1 MRLNKTLLSLTIA
14 AAIAAPVMQAT
25 AAPLQISN
33 TAAKAEQVRG
43 ANAWLEINLGQFR
56 DNIEQ
61 FKSHMDGKT
70 KICAVMK
77 ADAYGNGIAG
87 LMPTIIEQQIPCVA
101 VASNA
106 EAQTVR
112 DSGFKGQLMR
122 VRSADIGEIEAA
134 IDLNVEELIGTA
146 EQAKALSKLAEK
158 AGKEIKAHL
167 ALNDGGMGRNGV
179 DMTTE
184 AGKKEALEIAQQA
197 GVNIVGIMTH
207 FPNYNADDVRQKLAS
222 FKDSSAWLIKEANL
236 KRDNILLHVANSYTA
251 LNVPEAQLDMVRPG
265 GVLYGD
271 LPTNPEYPS
280 IVSFKT
286 RVASVHHLPKNSTV
300 GYDSS
305 YTTSKESLMANIPV
319 GYSDGYPRKMG
330 NTAEVLINGQRA
342 KVAGVASMNTT
353 MVDVTGI
360 KDVEPGSEVVLFG
373 SQQGKTISA
382 AEMEK
387 HAEVIF
393 PELYTVWGSANPR
406 VYVK

>member
-14 AAIAAPVMQAT
+14 AAIAVPVMQAT

-33 TAAKAEQVRG
+33 TAAKAEQVQG

-158 AGKEIKAHL
+158 TSKEIKVHL

-236 KRDNILLHVANSYTA
+236 KRDNILLHVANSYAA

>member
-1 MRLNKTLLSLTIA
+1 MHLNKTLLALTIGA
-14 AAIAAPVMQAT
+14 VTFAPAMQAT
-25 AAPLQISN
+25 AAPLQITN
-33 TAAKAEQVRG
+33 AAVKAEQVQG
-43 ANAWLEINLGQFR
+43 ANAWLEVNLSQFQE
-56 DNIEQ
+56 NIEQ

-87 LMPTIIEQQIPCVA
+87 LMPTIIEQNIPCVA
-101 VASNA
+101 IASNA
-106 EAQTVR
+106 EAKTVR

-134 IDLNVEELIGTA
+134 IDLNVEELIGST

-158 AGKEIKAHL
+158 TDKEVKIHL

-184 AGKKEALEIAQQA
+184 EGQQEALEIAQQN

-222 FKDSSAWLIKEANL
+222 FKNSSAWLIKEADL
-236 KRDNILLHVANSYTA
+236 KREDILLHVANSYTA

-286 RVASVHHLPKNSTV
+286 RIASLHHLPKNSTV

-305 YTTSKESLMANIPV
+305 YKTSKESLMANIPV

-342 KVAGVASMNTT
+342 KVTGVASMNTT
-353 MVDVTGI
+353 MVDVSDI
-360 KDVEPGSEVVLFG
+360 KDVAPGSEVVLFG

-382 AEMEK
+382 AEIENNSQ
-387 HAEVIF
+387 VIF
-393 PELYTVWGSANPR
+393 PELYTIWGTANPR

>member
-1 MRLNKTLLSLTIA
+1 MLLKKTLLSMTIA
-14 AAIAAPVMQAT
+14 AATLAPAMQVAS
-25 AAPLQISN
+25 APIQLNSN
-33 TAAKAEQVRG
+33 VEQQNHIP
-43 ANAWLEINLGQFR
+43 ASNAWLEVNLGQFR

-61 FKSHMDGKT
+61 FKTHMSSST

-77 ADAYGNGIAG
+77 ADAYGNGIQG

-106 EAQTVR
+106 EAQAVR

-122 VRSADIGEIEAA
+122 VRSADLAEIESALEFN
-134 IDLNVEELIGTA
+134 IEELIGSA
-146 EQAKALSKLAEK
+146 EQAKALSQLAEK
-158 AGKEIKAHL
+158 ANREIKVHL

-184 AGKKEALEIAQQA
+184 EGKQEAIEIAQQS
-197 GVNIVGIMTH
+197 GVGIVGIMTH
-207 FPNYNADDVRQKLAS
+207 FPNYNADDVRNKLAS
-222 FKDSSAWLIKEANL
+222 FKTNSAWLIENTKLNRE
-236 KRDNILLHVANSYTA
+236 DILLHVANSYTA

-286 RVASVHHLPKNSTV
+286 RVASLHHLPENSTV

-305 YTTSKESLMANIPV
+305 FTTNKESVMANIPV

-330 NTAEVLINGQRA
+330 NKADVIINGQRA
-342 KVAGVASMNTT
+342 KVVGVASMNTT
-353 MVDVTGI
+353 MVDVSEI
-360 KDVEPGSEVVLFG
+360 KGVKPGSEVVLFG
-373 SQQGKTISA
+373 TQKKQTISA
-382 AEMEK
+382 SEMEQ

-393 PELYTVWGSANPR
+393 PELYTIWGTSNPR

>member
-33 TAAKAEQVRG
+33 TAAKAEQVQG

>member
-14 AAIAAPVMQAT
+14 AAIAVPVMQAT

-33 TAAKAEQVRG
+33 TAAKAEQVQG

-184 AGKKEALEIAQQA
+184 AGKKEALEIAQQT
-197 GVNIVGIMTH
+197 GVSIVGIMTH

>member
-33 TAAKAEQVRG
+33 TAAKAEQVQG

-236 KRDNILLHVANSYTA
+236 KRDNILLHVANSYTT

>member
-14 AAIAAPVMQAT
+14 AAIAVPVMQAT

-33 TAAKAEQVRG
+33 TAAKAEQVQG

-222 FKDSSAWLIKEANL
+222 FKDSSALLIKEANL

>member
-1 MRLNKTLLSLTIA
+1 MLLKKTLLSMTIA
-14 AAIAAPVMQAT
+14 AATLAPAMQVAS
-25 AAPLQISN
+25 APIQLNSN
-33 TAAKAEQVRG
+33 VEQQNHIP
-43 ANAWLEINLGQFR
+43 ASNAWLEVNLGQFR

-61 FKSHMDGKT
+61 FKTHMSSST

-77 ADAYGNGIAG
+77 ADAYGNGIQG

-106 EAQTVR
+106 EAQAVR

-122 VRSADIGEIEAA
+122 VRSADLAEIESALEFN
-134 IDLNVEELIGTA
+134 IEELIGST
-146 EQAKALSKLAEK
+146 EQAKALSQLAEK
-158 AGKEIKAHL
+158 ANREIKVHL

-184 AGKKEALEIAQQA
+184 EGKQEAIEIAQQS
-197 GVNIVGIMTH
+197 GVGIVGIMTH
-207 FPNYNADDVRQKLAS
+207 FPNYNADDVRNKLAS
-222 FKDSSAWLIKEANL
+222 FKTNSAWLIENTKLNRE
-236 KRDNILLHVANSYTA
+236 DILLHVANSYTA

-286 RVASVHHLPKNSTV
+286 RVASLHHLPENSTV

-305 YTTSKESLMANIPV
+305 FTTNKESVMANIPV

-330 NTAEVLINGQRA
+330 NKADVIINGQRA
-342 KVAGVASMNTT
+342 KVVGVASMNTT
-353 MVDVTGI
+353 MVDVSEI
-360 KDVEPGSEVVLFG
+360 KGVKPGSEVVLFG
-373 SQQGKTISA
+373 TQKKQTISA
-382 AEMEK
+382 SEMEQ

-393 PELYTVWGSANPR
+393 PELYTIWGTSNPR

>member
-1 MRLNKTLLSLTIA
+1 MRFKKTLLSLTMA
-14 AAIAAPVMQAT
+14 AATFAPAMQAVG
-25 AAPLQISN
+25 APLQIN
-33 TAAKAEQVRG
+33 NPAAQQDQVQG

-61 FKSHMDGKT
+61 FKSHIKSST

-77 ADAYGNGIAG
+77 ADAYGNGIQG

-106 EAQTVR
+106 EAKAVR
-112 DSGFKGQLMR
+112 ESGFQGQLMR
-122 VRSADIGEIEAA
+122 VRSADLGEIERA
-134 IDLNVEELIGTA
+134 IDLNIEELIGTA
-146 EQAKALSKLAEK
+146 EQAKALSALAEK
-158 AGKEIKAHL
+158 TSQQINVHL

-179 DMTTE
+179 DMSTE
-184 AGKKEALEIAQQA
+184 TGKQEALNIAQQA
-197 GVNIVGIMTH
+197 GINIVGIMTH
-207 FPNYNADDVRQKLAS
+207 FPNYDAGEVRQKLAS
-222 FKDSSAWLIKEANL
+222 FKSSSAWLIEHAQL
-236 KRDNILLHVANSYTA
+236 KREDILLHVANSYTA

-286 RVASVHHLPKNSTV
+286 RVASLHHLPKNSTV

-305 YTTSKESLMANIPV
+305 YKTNKASVMANIPV

-330 NTAEVLINGQRA
+330 NKAEVLINGQRA
-342 KVAGVASMNTT
+342 KVAGVTSMNTT
-353 MVDVTGI
+353 MVNVSDISHV
-360 KDVEPGSEVVLFG
+360 VPGSEVVLFG
-373 SQQGKTISA
+373 SQRGKVISA
-382 AEMEK
+382 TEMEEN
-387 HAEVIF
+387 AEVIF
-393 PELYTVWGSANPR
+393 PELYTVWGTANPR

>member
-1 MRLNKTLLSLTIA
+1 MLLKKTLLSMTIA
-14 AAIAAPVMQAT
+14 AATLAPAMQVAS
-25 AAPLQISN
+25 APIQLNSN
-33 TAAKAEQVRG
+33 VEQQNHIP
-43 ANAWLEINLGQFR
+43 ASNAWLEVNLGQFR

-61 FKSHMDGKT
+61 FKTHMSSST

-77 ADAYGNGIAG
+77 ADAYGNGIQG

-106 EAQTVR
+106 EAQAVR

-122 VRSADIGEIEAA
+122 VRSADLAEIESALEFN
-134 IDLNVEELIGTA
+134 IEELIGSA
-146 EQAKALSKLAEK
+146 EQAKALSQLAEK
-158 AGKEIKAHL
+158 ANREIKVHL

-184 AGKKEALEIAQQA
+184 EGKQEAIEIAQQS
-197 GVNIVGIMTH
+197 GVGIVGIMTH
-207 FPNYNADDVRQKLAS
+207 FPNYNADDVRNKLAS
-222 FKDSSAWLIKEANL
+222 FKTNSAWLIENTKLNRE
-236 KRDNILLHVANSYTA
+236 DILLHVANSYTA

-286 RVASVHHLPKNSTV
+286 RVASLHHLPENSTV

-305 YTTSKESLMANIPV
+305 FTTNKESVMANIPV

-330 NTAEVLINGQRA
+330 NKEDVIINGQRA
-342 KVAGVASMNTT
+342 KVVGVASMNTT
-353 MVDVTGI
+353 MVDVSEI
-360 KDVEPGSEVVLFG
+360 KGVKPGSEVVLFG
-373 SQQGKTISA
+373 TQKKQTISA
-382 AEMEK
+382 SEMEQ

-393 PELYTVWGSANPR
+393 PELYTIWGTSNPR

>member
-14 AAIAAPVMQAT
+14 TAIFAPTMQAT
-25 AAPLQISN
+25 AAPLQITN
-33 TAAKAEQVRG
+33 AAAKAEQVQS

-61 FKSHMDGKT
+61 FKSHMDGTT

-101 VASNA
+101 IASNA
-106 EAQTVR
+106 EARTVR

-122 VRSADIGEIEAA
+122 VRSADLGEIEAA
-134 IDLNVEELIGTA
+134 MDLNIEELIGTA

-158 AGKEIKAHL
+158 ADKEIKVHL

-179 DMTTE
+179 DMTTQE
-184 AGKKEALEIAQQA
+184 GKQEALDITQQA

-207 FPNYNADDVRQKLAS
+207 FPNYNADEVREKLSS
-222 FKDSSAWLIKEANL
+222 FKDSSTWLMKEADL
-236 KRDNILLHVANSYTA
+236 KRENILLHVANSYTA
-251 LNVPEAQLDMVRPG
+251 INVPEAQLDMVRPG

-280 IVSFKT
+280 IMSFKT
-286 RVASVHHLPKNSTV
+286 RVASLHHLPENSTV

-305 YTTSKESLMANIPV
+305 YRTSKESVMANIPV

-353 MVDVTGI
+353 MVDVSDI
-360 KDVEPGSEVVLFG
+360 KNVTPGSEVVLFG
-373 SQQGKTISA
+373 AQQGKTISA

-393 PELYTVWGSANPR
+393 PELYTVWGTTNPR